1 MSKGESNQDDQES
14 SVRSRPQ
21 NNDGTA
27 SESDQPSHQD
37 TTEQSRP
44 QNDDGT
50 PSESDQPFRDEDSD
64 DLESQE
70 REGLLKSDDT
80 IQNADKIWRG
90 EEQINQARKLLYLSH
105 MFDQFSEGTWQFC
118 IILFLAAFSNYESLV
133 LVSTYGLC
141 SGLLVCYFGPQLGR
155 FIDGAD
161 RLFTARLFIG
171 LQSSAVLLATTCC
184 YMLLA
189 ANEKPFHFSDES
201 EDDSNNNSSY
211 GVPTDA
217 KSIFLLVGVHLLGA
231 IAQVLDSGFTV
242 AIERD
247 WIVVMSQYITF
258 APEEEST
265 NLQKQKEWLSE
276 TNVALKQIDLSCQI
290 IAPAVAGFV
299 VAGWD
304 GGGENHKASDL
315 KSAALFVG
323 CLCAV
328 ALVVEYI
335 CSTKIFY
342 AVQTLAIKPI
352 PSANNSSPQDT
363 SCGLFGLSRGM
374 KIFMSQEVSWAGISL
389 SLLYSNVL
397 TFGAIMTA
405 YLVWRGIS
413 LEQIGIWRGVSAAV
427 GLAGTFVYKILS
439 ARIGLVNS
447 GMLSV
452 TVQFCCLSIG
462 YASLFVDNLTIS
474 FAMLIVGVCSSRIG
488 LWVFD
493 ISVTQLMQLNV
504 ADDVRGEVGGVQ
516 SSLNSFFFLLSFGLG
531 ILLPDPASFHVYASI
546 GYIFVAA
553 AVVCFAVGVY
563 SKRDSL
569 AKA

>member
-1 MSKGESNQDDQES
+1 MIKEGEGNHDNQDCSEHS
-14 SVRSRPQ
+14 KPQ
-21 NNDGTA
+21 NSD
-27 SESDQPSHQD
+27 ESHQPSI
-37 TTEQSRP
+37 
-44 QNDDGT
+44 
-50 PSESDQPFRDEDSD
+50 DEDED
-64 DLESQE
+64 DVESQE
-70 REGLLKSDDT
+70 RERLLNSNDT
-80 IQNADKIWRG
+80 ATPTADQIWRG
-90 EEQINQARKLLYLSH
+90 EEQINHARKLLYFSH
-105 MFDQFSEGTWQFC
+105 LFDQFSEGTWQFC
-118 IILFLAAFSNYESLV
+118 LVLFLAAFSNYESLV

-141 SGLLVCYFGPQLGR
+141 SGIFVCYFGPQLGR
-155 FIDGAD
+155 YIDGAD

-171 LQSSAVLLATTCC
+171 FQSSAVLLATTCC

-189 ANEKPFHFSDES
+189 GQESPDHFSDHMES
-201 EDDSNNNSSY
+201 EDSNNNY
-211 GVPTDA
+211 GVPTDT

-231 IAQVLDSGFTV
+231 IAQVLDNGFTV

-247 WIVVMSQYITF
+247 WIVVMSQYIMF
-258 APEEEST
+258 APGEESK
-265 NLQKQKEWLSE
+265 NLQKQKAWLSE

-304 GGGENHKASDL
+304 GGGETHNASDL

-323 CLCAV
+323 CMCGV
-328 ALVVEYI
+328 ALVVEYV
-335 CSTKIFY
+335 CSTKVFY
-342 AVQTLAIKPI
+342 MVQTLAIKPI
-352 PSANNSSPQDT
+352 STNNNSSSSNGT
-363 SCGLFGLSRGM
+363 SCGLFGLSRGL
-374 KIFMSQEVSWAGISL
+374 KVFMSQEVSWAGISL

-439 ARIGLVNS
+439 AKIGLVGS

-452 TVQFCCLSIG
+452 TVQFCCLSIA

-531 ILLPDPASFHVYASI
+531 IILPDPASFHIYASI

-553 AVVCFAVGVY
+553 AAVCFAVGVY

>member
-1 MSKGESNQDDQES
+1 MKASGDETLEGNHDVEN
-14 SVRSRPQ
+14 VRE
-21 NNDGTA
+21 T
-27 SESDQPSHQD
+27 
-37 TTEQSRP
+37 
-44 QNDDGT
+44 
-50 PSESDQPFRDEDSD
+50 
-64 DLESQE
+64 
-70 REGLLKSDDT
+70 EGLIKYDSVLPNVDRKCRSED
-80 IQNADKIWRG
+80 
-90 EEQINQARKLLYLSH
+90 EINHARKLLYFSH
-105 MFDQFSEGTWQFC
+105 LFDQFSEGTWQFC
-118 IILFLAAFSNYESLV
+118 LVLFLAAFSNFESLV
-133 LVSTYGLC
+133 LISTYGLC
-141 SGLLVCYFGPQLGR
+141 SGLFVCYFGPRLGR
-155 FIDGAD
+155 FIDGTD
-161 RLFTARLFIG
+161 RLFAARLFIG

-189 ANEKPFHFSDES
+189 ADHMSDES
-201 EDDSNNNSSY
+201 QDSNNGY

-217 KSIFLLVGVHLLGA
+217 KSLFLLVGVHLLGA
-231 IAQVLDSGFTV
+231 IAQVLDNGFTV

-247 WIVVMSQYITF
+247 WIVVMSQYIMF
-258 APEEEST
+258 SSEEESD
-265 NLQKQKEWLSE
+265 NLQRQKQWLSE
-276 TNVALKQIDLSCQI
+276 TNVVLKQIDLSCKI
-290 IAPAVAGFV
+290 LAPAVAGFV
-299 VAGWD
+299 VSGW
-304 GGGENHKASDL
+304 GGEGENHNVSDL

-342 AVQTLAIKPI
+342 TVNTLQIKPLPI
-352 PSANNSSPQDT
+352 VSEDSNDPGSNGT
-363 SCGLFGLSRGM
+363 KCGIFALPVGL
-374 KIFMSQEVSWAGISL
+374 KVFMNQEVSWAGISL
-389 SLLYSNVL
+389 SFLYSNVF

-405 YLVWRGIS
+405 YLVWRGMA
-413 LEQIGIWRGVSAAV
+413 LEQIGIWRGVSAAL
-427 GLAGTFVYKILS
+427 GLAGTVVYKFLS
-439 ARIGLVNS
+439 TQMDLVSS

-452 TVQFCCLSIG
+452 TFQFCCLSLC
-462 YASLFVDNLTIS
+462 YASLFVEDLNVSSI
-474 FAMLIVGVCSSRIG
+474 MLIAGVCSSRIG

-553 AVVCFAVGVY
+553 AAVCFAVGVY